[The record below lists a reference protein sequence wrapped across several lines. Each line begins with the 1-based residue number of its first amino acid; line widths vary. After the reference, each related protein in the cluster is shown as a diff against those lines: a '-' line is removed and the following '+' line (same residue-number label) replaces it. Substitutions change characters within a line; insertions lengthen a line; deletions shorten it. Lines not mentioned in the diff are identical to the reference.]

1 MTRSSS
7 ILPLRAARAGA
18 FPSSVVPMMAQLSD
32 LPSDPE
38 KYSFE
43 FKWDGVRAICF
54 CEGSRTRLQSRNLL
68 DITASYPELHSIAK
82 AIGKKV
88 ILDGE
93 IVALGDDGMPSFA
106 RLQNR
111 MHVRNPQPRLLE
123 SVPVYYMLFDVLYAA
138 GRSTMPLPLSERR
151 EILESLTVK
160 GPSWAIS
167 PAVVGEG
174 RSMLQSA
181 QATGMEGVVA
191 KQLDSRYE
199 PGRRSP
205 AWRKIKVIFGQ
216 ELVIGGWIPQEQ
228 LPSHIGSL
236 LMGYYEGQGAQRRL
250 RYAGRLGS
258 GFSQAEHERLVGELS
273 KIRRTTSPFGE
284 AVPRRDVIF
293 VEPRLVAEV
302 EYRRWPE
309 GGMIQQAAYK
319 GLRWDKSATE
329 IVKEQVR
336 DASNDAPK
344 SPPSVLRGRERVGV
358 HSRSIEET
366 PTPALPRS
374 SVRGSK
380 ERSSTT
386 SRRRS

>member
-18 FPSSVVPMMAQLSD
+18 FPSTVVPMMAQLSD

-88 ILDGE
+88 VLDGE

-111 MHVRNPQPRLLE
+111 MHVRNPQPRLIE

-138 GRSTMPLPLSERR
+138 GRSTMPLPLTERR

-160 GPSWAIS
+160 GPTWAIS

-174 RSMLQSA
+174 QSMLESA
-181 QATGMEGVVA
+181 QTTGMEGVVA

-228 LPSHIGSL
+228 SAHHVGSL
-236 LMGYYEGQGAQRRL
+236 LLGYYEGQGANRRL
-250 RYAGRLGS
+250 RYAGRVGS
-258 GFSQAEHERLVGELS
+258 GFSEANHEKLIGELS
-273 KIRRTTSPFGE
+273 NLKRTNSPFGE
-284 AVPRRDVIF
+284 PVPRQNVIF

-319 GLRWDKSATE
+319 GLRSDKPATE
-329 IVKEQVR
+329 IVKEKVR
-336 DASNDAPK
+336 DVSDDAPT
-344 SPPSVLRGRERVGV
+344 SPPSVLRERERVGV
-358 HSRSIEET
+358 HSRSEKEAPS
-366 PTPALPRS
+366 PTLPRS
-374 SVRGSK
+374 SGRGSK
-380 ERSSTT
+380 QQHS
-386 SRRRS
+386 SRRRN